1 MPLQRLSSCIQCRSC
16 NVKKK
21 LKRSKKYSMYMY
33 VLHTMDKRAAMTS
46 NVLHEGPFV
55 HLNRMKDMFCGPRLT
70 MRSGLWTMSTVAGLR
85 TIAWDIWRYLIHV
98 PHVPTFSSS
107 NTRRHVDMSRG
118 CHRMSWI
125 RGPRFQRPVF
135 GSKIIQHPTSK
146 AMCHRTSPLR

>member
-1 MPLQRLSSCIQCRSC
+1 
-16 NVKKK
+16 
-21 LKRSKKYSMYMY
+21 
-33 VLHTMDKRAAMTS
+33 
-46 NVLHEGPFV
+46 
-55 HLNRMKDMFCGPRLT
+55 

-135 GSKIIQHPTSK
+135 GSKIIQHPTSNIQGNVPQNLATPVTVVFATPRDSRPGGKGGKDGKGGGMK
-146 AMCHRTSPLR
+146 AAWQ